1 MSNDERKPKSS
12 GKMKMEGCVPW
23 PEEFVKEYKQKGYWE
38 DLTLGEHF
46 DQWVERYADRPAI
59 ACQGKEV
66 TYRQMGEYVTRLA
79 YHMAQM
85 GIKTY
90 DPVIFQL
97 FNGPETLY
105 LIYACFKLGAI
116 PLSSLAT
123 HRWAEIS
130 FFAKTTN
137 ARAHAIPAGVVLDF
151 DYEEFADQLRNEID
165 SLKYVLTVGKPTRP
179 NMVSINEL
187 IEKEVDLE
195 KAQKELAA
203 FRPDPM
209 EPAIFQLSGGTTG
222 VPKIIPRTHNDYYY
236 NAKCCAI
243 RYGFN
248 KNTRFIAP
256 LPNTHNAPLA
266 CMIIPVHLSG
276 GLIVPVAPKPEEIL
290 QEVVQNKINYLV
302 AGGFFVQA
310 VVNLPPE
317 AIKQFFG
324 SVEKVWAAAIRSD
337 ALEKVRNVL
346 NCDSHQIFGMAEG
359 LITGTKE
366 DDTLEIKLKTQGR
379 GVSEADEIKIIDPET
394 LKELPQGEIGEMICR
409 GPYTIRGYYKATERN
424 KDAFTPDGF
433 YRSGDLGKLDEHG
446 NFTWSGRIKDCIDR
460 GGEKVNAEEVEIH
473 VKAFPKVLDVAAVA
487 MPDKRLGE
495 NICVYVIPKPGETF
509 TLGELRDFL
518 LNERRIAKF
527 KAPERLEFIDAF
539 PLTHVGKLD
548 KKALRALIAE
558 TVRAE
563 SKGK

>member
-1 MSNDERKPKSS
+1 MATSIPVGKSS
-12 GKMKMEGCVPW
+12 GRMQMEGCVPW
-23 PEEFVKEYKQKGYWE
+23 PDEFVKEYKEKGYWE
-38 DLTLGEHF
+38 DIPFGEHF
-46 DQWVERYADRPAI
+46 DRWVEKYAGRTAI
-59 ACQGKEV
+59 AGKGQSV
-66 TYRQMGEYVTRLA
+66 TYQQMGVYVTRLA

-97 FNGPETLY
+97 FNGPEVLY

-116 PLSSLAT
+116 PISSLAT

-151 DYEEFADQLRNEID
+151 DYEEFADQLRNEIE
-165 SLKYVLTVGKPTRP
+165 SLEYVLTVGKPMRP

-195 KAQKELAA
+195 EAKKELAK

-236 NAKCCAI
+236 NAKSCAE
-243 RYGFN
+243 RSHFDE
-248 KNTRFIAP
+248 NTRLVAP

-266 CMIIPVHLSG
+266 CMILPVHLSG
-276 GLIVPVAPKPEEIL
+276 GLIVSVAPKPEEIFP
-290 QEVVQNKINYLV
+290 EIGQNKINYLV
-302 AGGFFVQA
+302 LGGGLVQA
-310 VVNLPPE
+310 LQSFPPDQVKE
-317 AIKQFFG
+317 YFG
-324 SVEKVWAAAIRSD
+324 SVKDIWAATVKPE
-337 ALEKVRNVL
+337 ALQRCREIL
-346 NCDSHQIFGMAEG
+346 NADSCQIFGMAEG
-359 LITGTKE
+359 LITGTKKE
-366 DDTLEIKLKTQGR
+366 DPLEVKLYTQGR

-409 GPYTIRGYYKATERN
+409 GPYTLRGYYKAAERN

-433 YRSGDLGKLDEHG
+433 YRSGDLGKLDKQG
-446 NFTWSGRIKDCIDR
+446 NFTWCGRIKDCIDR

-473 VKAFPKVLDVAAVA
+473 VRAFPKVLDVAAVA
-487 MPDKRLGE
+487 MPDKRFGE
-495 NICVYVIPKPGETF
+495 RICVYVIPKPGERF
-509 TLGELRDFL
+509 TLEELRDFV
-518 LNERRIAKF
+518 LNERKIAKF
-527 KAPERLEFIDAF
+527 KVPERLEFIDVF
-539 PLTHVGKLD
+539 PVTHVGKLD
-548 KKALRALIAE
+548 KKALRAMIAE
-558 TVRAE
+558 NVRAE
-563 SKGK
+563 IKN